1 MSGVRPLPW
10 LRLFLYVVIFGVC
23 GGVATYE
30 GYCAAVGEITTGTVL
45 RVITSR
51 SVGRRNTQY
60 WAEYE
65 YFDALNG
72 RHIGKARVVPAT
84 NPGDVV
90 EVQYNRFFPEQSRLA
105 PSPAAGICFG
115 SVAALALVVFVGE
128 FVVRFRRARKRSDL
142 WVLAN
147 P

>member
-1 MSGVRPLPW
+1 MNGVKTLPW
-10 LRLFLYVVIFGVC
+10 LRLVLYVVIFGVC
-23 GGVATYE
+23 GGVAGYE
-30 GYCAAVGEITTGTVL
+30 WYCAAVGEITSGTVL
-45 RVITSR
+45 RVITSKVPMR
-51 SVGRRNTQY
+51 GNTRY

-65 YFDALNG
+65 YFDVLNG

-90 EVQYNRFFPEQSRLA
+90 DVQYNRFFPEQSRLA

-128 FVVRFRRARKRSDL
+128 FVVRFRRRRKSTE
-142 WVLAN
+142 